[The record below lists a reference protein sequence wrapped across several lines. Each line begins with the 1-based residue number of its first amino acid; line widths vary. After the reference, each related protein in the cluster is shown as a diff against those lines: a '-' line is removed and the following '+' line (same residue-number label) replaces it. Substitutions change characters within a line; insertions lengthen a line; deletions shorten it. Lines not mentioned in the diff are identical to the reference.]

1 MALVAGTRGTEVHER
16 LLDAAGSYLARGGIL
31 AMEIGQGQSAD
42 ICAKIETMPAYTRV
56 EIVPD
61 DAGIDRIVI
70 VERAG

>member
-1 MALVAGTRGTEVHER
+1 
-16 LLDAAGSYLARGGIL
+16 
-31 AMEIGQGQSAD
+31 MEIGQGQSAD